1 MTKILIIDDEVP
13 TLDMLQLFLEA
24 CGYTG
29 LSAENAVQ
37 GIEIFKSETP
47 PIVLTDI
54 KMPTKDGFSV
64 LKQIKSMNPETE
76 VLVITG
82 HGDKDLAQQ
91 AFELNASEFFNKPL
105 DTDALR
111 AALKRAEKRLGLI
124 DND

>member
-24 CGYTG
+24 CGYVV
-29 LSAENAVQ
+29 LAAENADK
-37 GIEIFKSETP
+37 GIEIFKAESP
-47 PIVLTDI
+47 SIVLTDI

-64 LKQIKSMNPETE
+64 LKKIKSLNPEAE

-91 AFELNASEFFNKPL
+91 AFDLKASEFFNKPL
-105 DTDALR
+105 DTEALH
-111 AALKRAEKRLGLI
+111 AALQRAEKRLGLVCE
-124 DND
+124 